1 MEGQINEKGEL
12 KYERSSKFFG
22 FNAGPRICPGKEIV
36 FSVME
41 AAAATIVYN
50 YHVQAVETAL

>member
-1 MEGQINEKGEL
+1 MRKESLNMKD
-12 KYERSSKFFG
+12 RPSSSAS
-22 FNAGPRICPGKEIV
+22 FNAGPRICPGKEMV

>member
-1 MEGQINEKGEL
+1 MRKESLNMKD
-12 KYERSSKFFG
+12 RPSSSAS
-22 FNAGPRICPGKEIV
+22 FNAGPRICPGKEMV

-41 AAAATIVYN
+41 AVLLQLLFINYN